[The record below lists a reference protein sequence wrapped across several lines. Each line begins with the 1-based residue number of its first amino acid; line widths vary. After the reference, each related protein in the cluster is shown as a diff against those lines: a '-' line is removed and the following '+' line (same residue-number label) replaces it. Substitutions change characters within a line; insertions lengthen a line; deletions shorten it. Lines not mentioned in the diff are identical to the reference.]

1 MHKKFLKLYY
11 FIEEFKK
18 SIIDKQSPNTAI
30 IYRNY
35 KKQYKISEIISI
47 RDYCKKKKIK
57 FYLSNNIKL
66 SINLNLDGAYLPS
79 FNESFSHLNY
89 NFKKN
94 FTIIGSAHNL
104 REIRVKEM
112 QKVKEIFLSSLF
124 KDNGNF
130 LGLNKFNLLSNY
142 SKKDIIALGGVS
154 KENVKI
160 IKLTKSIGFAGI
172 SYFKKKRPLLI
183 RGLSF
188 KYSNF

>member
-1 MHKKFLKLYY
+1 MHIKFLKLYY
-11 FIEEFKK
+11 FIKEFEK
-18 SIIDKQSPNTAI
+18 SIIDKQSNNTTI

-35 KKQYKISEIISI
+35 KKNYKINEIITI
-47 RDYCKKKKIK
+47 RNYCRKKNIK
-57 FYLSNNIKL
+57 FYLSNNVKL

-94 FTIIGSAHNL
+94 FILVGSAHTL
-104 REIRVKEM
+104 REIRIKER

-142 SKKDIIALGGVS
+142 SKKSVIALGGIS
-154 KENVKI
+154 KEN
-160 IKLTKSIGFAGI
+160 IKLINLTKSIGFAGI
-172 SYFKKKRPLLI
+172 SYFKQKKGP
-183 RGLSF
+183 
-188 KYSNF
+188 

>member
-1 MHKKFLKLYY
+1 MHKKFFKLYY
-11 FIEEFKK
+11 FIEEFEK
-18 SIIDKQSPNTAI
+18 SIIDKQSKNTAI

-35 KKQYKISEIISI
+35 KKNYKISEIIYI
-47 RDYCKKKKIK
+47 RDYCRKKNIK

-94 FTIIGSAHNL
+94 FILVGSAHNL
-104 REIRVKEM
+104 REIRIKER

-142 SKKDIIALGGVS
+142 SKKGIIALGGIS
-154 KENVKI
+154 EENTKKI
-160 IKLTKSIGFAGI
+160 SLTKSIGFAGI
-172 SYFKKKRPLLI
+172 SYFK
-183 RGLSF
+183 
-188 KYSNF
+188 